1 MKKCFKVSLI
11 YAIAALAGGVFYRE
25 FTKFNDYMGATSLSK
40 VHTHLFMLGMVVFL
54 IAALF
59 AKDGS
64 LEKEKMF
71 KSFMIV
77 YNIGVPLAAVMMA
90 VRGVTQVL
98 GTELSNGA
106 DASIS
111 GIAGIAHI
119 LTGVGIILFLAAL
132 LKFANLRKVSNK
144 N

>member
-1 MKKCFKVSLI
+1 MKKCLNVSLI

-25 FTKFNDYMGATSLSK
+25 FTKFNDYMGATSLGK

-71 KSFMIV
+71 RSFMIV

-98 GTELSNGA
+98 GTELSKGA

-132 LKFANLRKVSNK
+132 FKCANLRKVSNK

>member
-1 MKKCFKVSLI
+1 MKKCLKVSLI

-25 FTKFNDYMGATSLSK
+25 FTKFNDYMGATSLGK

-59 AKDGS
+59 AKDNS
-64 LEKEKMF
+64 LEKEKLF

-98 GTELSNGA
+98 GTALSKGA

-132 LKFANLRKVSNK
+132 LKCANLRKVSNK

>member
-1 MKKCFKVSLI
+1 MKKCLKISLI

-25 FTKFNDYMGATSLSK
+25 FTKINGFTGVSALGK

-59 AKDGS
+59 AKS
-64 LEKEKMF
+64 FPLEKEKTF
-71 KSFMIV
+71 KSFFIV
-77 YNIGVPLAAVMMA
+77 YNIGVPIAAVMMA

-98 GTELSNGA
+98 GTELSKGA

-111 GIAGIAHI
+111 GIAGIGHI
-119 LTGVGIILFLAAL
+119 LAGAGIVLFLTAL
-132 LKFANLRKVSNK
+132 LKCSDRIKASNK
-144 N
+144 G